1 LKRWIMACA
10 ALCMAACDQEAPT
23 EVGGRL
29 LPADAIRTFEVIL
42 EPDRYLAF
50 DTAFGLYSLP
60 AETDFAIIANSYG
73 GSVNARIL
81 AQYTLPRSIV
91 VIDSL
96 GVLRTDST
104 PRFFSADIQLILD
117 SVATTLPA
125 SLEVYR
131 TTESWDRVS
140 ATWTHRVDT
149 AGARIPWR
157 TAGGS
162 PGLIV
167 STTNVV
173 AGTDTVRLP
182 VDSATLIAWSDTT
195 NAARGAL
202 ITSATAN
209 TRLRTTLPVLRV
221 RARSSIRTPRDTVV
235 ETLVSPSRT
244 WIFTPEQP
252 DSTSAPRV
260 GGTPAWRTIMRLKER
275 LDTVTVPC
283 PGEPNCRLQIGS
295 AAVSFA
301 ALQLQP
307 VPAPPGFE
315 PELPLDM
322 LANAVLPQ
330 TQVPLQRSPITDP
343 VGGLV
348 ATIPSSRFVTPNA
361 PIVELIMTEFLAA
374 AFNPPFEGE
383 ALRPSHF
390 ALLQSGST
398 RTFGFGTFAQRPRL
412 RLVLTTARRLELP

>member
-1 LKRWIMACA
+1 MACA

-60 AETDFAIIANSYG
+60 AETDFAIIANTYG
-73 GSVNARIL
+73 GAVNARIL
-81 AQYTLPRSIV
+81 AQYTLPKTIV

-104 PRFFSADIQLILD
+104 PRFFSGDIQLILD

-125 SLEVYR
+125 TLEVFG
-131 TTESWDRVS
+131 TTESWDRLS

-149 AGARIPWR
+149 AGARIPWT

-162 PGLIV
+162 PGSIV
-167 STTNVV
+167 STTNVT

-182 VDSATLIAWSDTT
+182 VDSATLIAWRDTT
-195 NAARGAL
+195 NAGRGAL
-202 ITSATAN
+202 ITSATPN

-295 AAVSFA
+295 AAVTFA

-315 PELPLDM
+315 PELPLDL

-343 VGGLV
+343 VGGLA
-348 ATIPSSRFVTPNA
+348 ATIPSSRFITPNA

-390 ALLQSGST
+390 ALLQSGTT

-412 RLVLTTARRLELP
+412 RLVLTVARRLELP